1 MLKDTDRKTLEE
13 LAGKYLGGE
22 TDRAEEMRLGEL
34 LRKEDPGRLTP
45 EYRALRIMLGGFAG
59 MAQERRPR
67 RRASRHRRLAAAIYS
82 AAAAAA
88 VIAAVLS
95 VDTVYGYDA
104 DGKPIKDKG
113 KALAQAECL
122 QMLSQLESSM
132 ETAGELAG
140 LLEYGQG
147 ADKDR
152 ADKDR

>member
-1 MLKDTDRKTLEE
+1 
-13 LAGKYLGGE
+13 
-22 TDRAEEMRLGEL
+22 
-34 LRKEDPGRLTP
+34 
-45 EYRALRIMLGGFAG
+45 

-67 RRASRHRRLAAAIYS
+67 RRAARHRRLAAAISS

-113 KALAQAECL
+113 KALAQTECL

-140 LLEYGQG
+140 LLEYGQD

-152 ADKDR
+152 